1 MFASFSIN
9 KLLCTQNEL
18 SQLQRGY
25 KALVSQMNAIFW
37 QKLWYV
43 QLEQFLMKYMWSA
56 SGLVMVGIPVMY
68 TANARREDG
77 ELLMD
82 SNHDLN
88 LKVAYVYIKYFYLNY
103 AQSHTLAHSEYES

>member
-1 MFASFSIN
+1 MVLALPLPTLASSSIN
-9 KLLCTQNEL
+9 RLLCAQNEL

-25 KALVSQMNAIFW
+25 KALISQMNTIFW
-37 QKLWYV
+37 QKLWYI

-77 ELLMD
+77 ELTLTLT
-82 SNHDLN
+82 SR
-88 LKVAYVYIKYFYLNY
+88 
-103 AQSHTLAHSEYES
+103 SHISTSSILTSTMPKT